1 MTFSKWLSSAK
12 KVHQQMNVSRQAL
25 VKKIQANPYYRFQS
39 DIEIN
44 IASELGIK
52 IDANLASVDDWL
64 RLPGISITQARSLV
78 EITNSG
84 IHFLCLEDLASAL
97 GVSVLKIQYW
107 QPILYFAYYAS
118 DSFYFPAKINP
129 NNASLNQLQ
138 TIPNLDLITAQKIIT
153 DRETNGNYRH
163 IADLQKRLNLTTDF
177 AYHLMAYFQF

>member
-1 MTFSKWLSSAK
+1 MTLSKWLSSAK
-12 KVHQQMNVSRQAL
+12 KVRQQMNVSRQAI
-25 VKKIQANPYYRFQS
+25 VKKIQANSYYRFQS
-39 DIEIN
+39 DLEIN
-44 IASELGIK
+44 IAAELGIK

-97 GVSVLKIQYW
+97 GVSVLKIQSW

-138 TIPNLDLITAQKIIT
+138 TIPNLDSTTAKKIIT
-153 DRETNGNYRH
+153 DRENNGNYRH
-163 IADLQKRLNLTTDF
+163 IADLQKRLNLTSDF